1 MYEGPEEFLKWA
13 TVHMAYITAP
23 EEPMEKEA
31 TNWAKLLAVANN
43 RGGAKYLK
51 TFFNRSAPVS
61 RDIEVNG
68 VRHAYKGLDV
78 NRVNSLGKK
87 VHGEWTPVKAD
98 ASQQELGSAWNSA
111 RQQKMI
117 NQLNSEMKGVEGYT
131 PLTHESSYDDIYNA
145 ISKASERQINLG
157 RGMDTQGIMA
167 ATTPKKLNSALN
179 TQYKNTMR
187 INGQPGEGWL
197 KGNEQLQPH
206 RETAFGRW
214 GMPAMLG
221 TNIATSALSGG
232 IGHHVGYNS
241 GEETGYGY
249 GLNDGA
255 IQANQLRQNDM
266 NNTDFM
272 SRLMYLFSGNGDRI
286 QNSMAGMNQQ
296 YSPVATKYLGR

>member
-13 TVHMAYITAP
+13 TVHLAYITAP

-31 TNWAKLLAVANN
+31 RGYLLNVF
-43 RGGAKYLK
+43 K
-51 TFFNRSAPVS
+51 
-61 RDIEVNG
+61 NG
-68 VRHAYKGLDV
+68 VVPFAKGKVRNFKGTKGQIAREFGQWQEGAARAKAQTYMLDPHIVSLAERKGMTPAQLYQISLKRSISGTKATDAATRHAV
-78 NRVNSLGKK
+78 NAMKRNVP
-87 VHGEWTPVKAD
+87 WAD
-98 ASQQELGSAWNSA
+98 LSAGS
-111 RQQKMI
+111 R
-117 NQLNSEMKGVEGYT
+117 
-131 PLTHESSYDDIYNA
+131 ES
-145 ISKASERQINLG
+145 
-157 RGMDTQGIMA
+157 
-167 ATTPKKLNSALN
+167 
-179 TQYKNTMR
+179 
-187 INGQPGEGWL
+187 
-197 KGNEQLQPH
+197 
-206 RETAFGRW
+206 AFGRW
-214 GMPAMLG
+214 GMPAMIG